1 MERIITRFVMA
12 LRERG
17 VRVSPGE
24 TIDAVRALALVGV
37 GERESVHAL
46 LRLTLVKNVN
56 DIPAFEEVFARFFSS
71 RQLGGMGLDTADLLS
86 AMIHIVEGEQLKAEK
101 HRTKEKD
108 EPLLAV
114 DEEFTDEDLENLVG
128 LEESEED
135 AAGADIMVQLDGF
148 RGRMDKAEPSDYYM
162 KSPPTVSFARN
173 LGAGMQLSFKP
184 EEIADMQEVVY
195 RMLVRIRKDV
205 QRMKEMES
213 RGKLHVIRTIQKNY
227 RHGMVPFLLSLR
239 RKRKEKPRL
248 VVFCDV
254 SFSVSYATRFMLL
267 MLHTLQNRVM
277 DVRSFVFNREI
288 VEITGMLRNM
298 PVNSLLETIDRGD
311 IINLDDNSDY
321 GNTFRA
327 FKEKHLEN
335 MRGKPAIIIMGD
347 ARNNYNKAE
356 EWALEEI
363 REKAGYML
371 WLTPEERDLWK
382 RGDCLIDLYGS
393 YCDRVEVVRDVEG
406 LSRIVEDLFYTLYD
420 HQDTRAW
427 KAVRCKAEV
436 EEAGEE
442 WNYYKLPKAAAS
454 PNVTQESPS
463 SAVWRERYGTYYYK
477 KK

>member
-162 KSPPTVSFARN
+162 KSPPT
-173 LGAGMQLSFKP
+173 
-184 EEIADMQEVVY
+184 
-195 RMLVRIRKDV
+195 
-205 QRMKEMES
+205 
-213 RGKLHVIRTIQKNY
+213 
-227 RHGMVPFLLSLR
+227 
-239 RKRKEKPRL
+239 
-248 VVFCDV
+248 
-254 SFSVSYATRFMLL
+254 
-267 MLHTLQNRVM
+267 
-277 DVRSFVFNREI
+277 
-288 VEITGMLRNM
+288 
-298 PVNSLLETIDRGD
+298 
-311 IINLDDNSDY
+311 
-321 GNTFRA
+321 
-327 FKEKHLEN
+327 
-335 MRGKPAIIIMGD
+335 
-347 ARNNYNKAE
+347 
-356 EWALEEI
+356 
-363 REKAGYML
+363 
-371 WLTPEERDLWK
+371 
-382 RGDCLIDLYGS
+382 
-393 YCDRVEVVRDVEG
+393 
-406 LSRIVEDLFYTLYD
+406 
-420 HQDTRAW
+420 
-427 KAVRCKAEV
+427 
-436 EEAGEE
+436 
-442 WNYYKLPKAAAS
+442 
-454 PNVTQESPS
+454 
-463 SAVWRERYGTYYYK
+463 
-477 KK
+477 